1 MVLSQKAAQIA
12 GLTVLERLIAPPA
25 RRAPPAAVRP
35 DVAPAAQPAVQTS
48 PAEAPV
54 DATPLFITEVADKE
68 AKRYRATAADGSLVY
83 AGFYSDGRVRLA
95 TPEGKRYSGFIVD
108 EKAVMADL
116 HEDVSFEMV
125 LTSGAADKILML
137 TMDAGP
143 YDGQRLLLETLG

>member
-1 MVLSQKAAQIA
+1 MVLTQKAAQIA

-25 RRAPPAAVRP
+25 QAKAEPQPVLEP
-35 DVAPAAQPAVQTS
+35 EAPAQT
-48 PAEAPV
+48 PP
-54 DATPLFITEVADKE
+54 FITEVADKD
-68 AKRYRATAADGSLVY
+68 ARRYRATAADGTPVY

-125 LTSGAADKILML
+125 LTAGAADKLLMIS
-137 TMDAGP
+137 MDAGP
-143 YDGQRLLLETLG
+143 YDGQRLLLETLA